1 MSCSPLDQLNTSS
14 QRQILAQDGRF
25 KLTCFRIQYN
35 FTNIWNGVIGHSME
49 NVIIPQ
55 NLLALICVWCGVRTC
70 TVAVRCVYATVPIS
84 DPISFNRNFVILE
97 EVHDVNYLDR
107 RLPYELCTMNT

>member
-1 MSCSPLDQLNTSS
+1 
-14 QRQILAQDGRF
+14 
-25 KLTCFRIQYN
+25 
-35 FTNIWNGVIGHSME
+35 ME
-49 NVIIPQ
+49 WGNRPFHGKRNNPPKFVSVD
-55 NLLALICVWCGVRTC
+55 LCVVWCPDMY